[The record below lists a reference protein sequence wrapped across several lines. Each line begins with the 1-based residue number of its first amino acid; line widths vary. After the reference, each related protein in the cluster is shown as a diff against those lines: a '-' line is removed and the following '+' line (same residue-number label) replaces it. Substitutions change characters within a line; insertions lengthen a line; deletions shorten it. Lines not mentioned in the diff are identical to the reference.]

1 MARVAATISPS
12 PSLVLPAWLKQHPRH
27 WQAGTIDRDGLQAA
41 AQALVA
47 HPEFDAACIDF
58 IDAWQASFEAHQ
70 VTQRVIRDAA
80 WFVLI
85 AFAMYLHHQRD
96 PADPMTGITAG
107 GLQALYAQNT
117 TTYIV
122 AKPSRV
128 KAMLARLVSA
138 GLLRSVQ
145 PVGGVADK
153 RVKPLEP
160 TATLE
165 AFCKGR
171 IMACL
176 QGSARLLPSPA
187 NASQAISSAVA
198 CEIFSYGVG
207 AFVHERFG
215 RGERYPAVMLFM
227 RRERGYQVFLLM
239 MRSLQFANGQWQ
251 ATVSAYDLAKRLGV
265 SRSTVR
271 NLLEQAQKLGL
282 LQRSAGSQQV
292 VLAPQFAASAR
303 RWLAQEM
310 LWMHT
315 LASAAVL
322 PTPRQKISRHLEPS
336 S

>member
-1 MARVAATISPS
+1 MVKVATTISQS
-12 PSLVLPAWLKQHPRH
+12 TSLVLPAWLKHHPRL
-27 WQAGTIDRDGLQAA
+27 WQVGTIDRDGLQAA

-96 PADPMTGITAG
+96 PAQLGTGITSG

-117 TTYIV
+117 TAYVV

-128 KAMLARLVSA
+128 KVMVARLVSA

-145 PVGGVADK
+145 PAAGLADK

-160 TATLE
+160 TAALE

-176 QGSARLLPSPA
+176 QGSQRLLASPA
-187 NASQAISSAVA
+187 NASHAINSAVA

-207 AFVHERFG
+207 AFVHERFS

-239 MRSLQFANGQWQ
+239 MRSLQFKEGQWQ
-251 ATVSAYDLAKRLGV
+251 ARVSANDMAKRLGL
-265 SRSTVR
+265 SRGTVR

-282 LQRSAGSQQV
+282 LQRSVGSPQV
-292 VLAPQFAASAR
+292 VLAPQFAESAR

-322 PTPRQKISRHLEPS
+322 PTPRHKIPHHLEQS